1 MKFISGFFFL
11 LFLVACSSREPENR
25 PVVKHAGALRDF
37 TQKNDTSSAIYLD
50 TIDPHRRLYGLG
62 ALRGY
67 TGEILVIDGRPY
79 VSKLNSKGD
88 NRVRLS
94 FDLRAPYFVYAH
106 VKAWDPAEL
115 PDKEISSADLEA
127 MLPELAK
134 KAGLDPGKPFPF
146 MLRGAFGKLA
156 YHIDYRPKKN
166 KKRMP
171 QTAFA
176 VSDADIIILGFYSK
190 QHQDIFTTAGSN
202 VTMSFMTTSADLVGQ
217 IDQLSFQ
224 GKKVQLLLP
233 E

>member
-1 MKFISGFFFL
+1 MKYLSGFFFL
-11 LFLVACSSREPENR
+11 FFFVACNREPENR
-25 PVVKHAGALRDF
+25 PVVKYAGALRNF
-37 TQKNDTSSAIYLD
+37 TGKNDTSSAIYLD
-50 TIDPHRRLYGLG
+50 TINPHRRLYGLG

-67 TGEILVIDGRPY
+67 TGEIMVIDGRPY
-79 VSKLNSKGD
+79 VAKLNSKGR

-94 FDLRAPYFVYAH
+94 FDLKAPYFVYAH
-106 VKAWDPAEL
+106 VKAWDPATL
-115 PDKEISSADLEA
+115 PDKEITSADLET

-134 KAGLDPGKPFPF
+134 KAGLDPEKPFPF

-156 YHIDYRPKKN
+156 YHIDYRPKK
-166 KKRMP
+166 KKKHVP

-176 VSDADIIILGFYSK
+176 AQDADIIILGFYSK
-190 QHQDIFTTAGSN
+190 QHQDIFTPAGSN
-202 VTMSFMTTSADLVGQ
+202 LTMSFMTTSADQVGQ